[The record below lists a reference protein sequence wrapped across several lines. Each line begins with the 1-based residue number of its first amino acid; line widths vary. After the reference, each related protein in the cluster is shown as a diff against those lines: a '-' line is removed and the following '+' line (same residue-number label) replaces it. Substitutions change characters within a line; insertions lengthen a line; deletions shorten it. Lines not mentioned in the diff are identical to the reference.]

1 MLILVHLVAQIVLE
15 YVPHY
20 VIILA
25 QENAIETVRQIVE
38 KPVVMDVVENVVGA
52 RKPVHLL
59 VIKNV
64 MLALVNVLDN
74 V

>member
-1 MLILVHLVAQIVLE
+1 MHLVAQIVLE
-15 YVPHY
+15 YVLHY

-25 QENAIETVRQIVE
+25 QENAIETARQIVE
-38 KPVVMDVVENVVGA
+38 KPVAMAVVENVVDA

-64 MLALVNVLDN
+64 MLALVNVLDD